1 MKKEELIHVPE
12 LTAIQVGGQT
22 YDVVIDDRL
31 TTEMNAFGATFF
43 GENLIKL
50 HPHQLGSQMA
60 NSIIHEAIHALHNEW
75 NVMPIDDKEEQVTTT
90 MANAVLLFLRD
101 NPDFLVTVMGLLG
114 KPIKFLTRKK
124 RRNCMAYLT
133 TGCPK
138 PLRRVRRPPSVGFTR
153 FADEIHAQS
162 SV

>member
-114 KPIKFLTRKK
+114 KPIKFLTKKEAAEMYGVFDDGMPNPPAKGKKASK
-124 RRNCMAYLT
+124 RRVY
-133 TGCPK
+133 K
-138 PLRRVRRPPSVGFTR
+138 VRR
-153 FADEIHAQS
+153 
-162 SV
+162 

>member
-114 KPIKFLTRKK
+114 KPIKFLSKK
-124 RRNCMAYLT
+124 EAAEQYGVLGEDGMPEIPSKGKKAA
-133 TGCPK
+133 
-138 PLRRVRRPPSVGFTR
+138 RRVYKVRR
-153 FADEIHAQS
+153 
-162 SV
+162 